1 MLLEAEP
8 APASS
13 HANLYF
19 VEHEERVI
27 FSAKAFGFFKEFC
40 GEWVDP
46 AFTHDG
52 LHEDCGGFVAEYF
65 SEFV

>member
-1 MLLEAEP
+1 
-8 APASS
+8 
-13 HANLYF
+13 LYF
-19 VEHEERVI
+19 VEHEEGVM
-27 FSAKAFGFFKEFC
+27 FSAQAFGFFEEFC
-40 GEWVDP
+40 GERVDP